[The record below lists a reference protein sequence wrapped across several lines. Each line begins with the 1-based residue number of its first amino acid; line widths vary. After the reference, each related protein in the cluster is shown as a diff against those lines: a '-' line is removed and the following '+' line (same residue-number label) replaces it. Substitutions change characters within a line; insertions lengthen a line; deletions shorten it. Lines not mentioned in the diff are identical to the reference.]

1 MTDRFDA
8 IILGSGQGG
17 NPLAVALANAGKK
30 TAMVESKHLGGT
42 CVNAGCTPTKT
53 MVASGRVAYLARRA
67 ADFGVR
73 VGDVSVDM
81 QVVRQRKRD
90 IVNNSR
96 ARNQKRL
103 TAENLQLI
111 RGLGRFTGPKKLEIA
126 LVEGGTRSVEAES
139 IFIDTGLRSAIPSIP
154 GIKDVPTLNNESI
167 MELDA
172 VPEHLLVLGA
182 GYVGLEFGQMFRR
195 FGSRVTIVHQ
205 GHQLLDQE
213 DADVAAEVHKILSDD
228 GIEILLNART
238 TQVTGGAGKIQMQIY
253 VAGGQKTVTGSHLL
267 LAVGRVPNTDSLQL
281 EKTGVA
287 LDQHGFVKVN
297 DRLETNVPGIYGIGD
312 VNGGPAF
319 THISYDDYR
328 ILKANLIEDDNQTT
342 AGRMVPYTVYIDPQ
356 LGRVGLTEAEAR
368 ARGENVRIA
377 KMSMTY
383 VARALETAES
393 RGFMKIVVDAETEL
407 MLGAAILGIEGGE
420 TASAIQ
426 LAMMGGL
433 KFTALRDG
441 IFAHPTLAEALN
453 NVFFHWEDEK

>member
-67 ADFGVR
+67 ADFGVG

-81 QVVRQRKRD
+81 RVVRQRKRD

-96 ARNQKRL
+96 TRNQKRL
-103 TAENLQLI
+103 TTENLQLI
-111 RGLGRFTGPKKLEIA
+111 RGFGRFTGAKTLEIA
-126 LVEGGTRSVEAES
+126 LNEGGTRSIEAET

-172 VPEHLLVLGA
+172 VPEHLLVLGG

-195 FGSRVTIVHQ
+195 FGSRVTIVHR
-205 GHQLLDQE
+205 GRQLLGQE
-213 DADVAAEVHKILSDD
+213 DADVAAEVHKILSED

-238 TQVTGGAGKIQMQIY
+238 TQVSGGAGEIQMRID

-281 EKTGVA
+281 EKAGLAVDA
-287 LDQHGFVKVN
+287 YGFVKVN

-328 ILKANLIEDDNQTT
+328 ILKANLIEGDNQTT
-342 AGRMVPYTVYIDPQ
+342 AGRMVPYTVFIDPQ
-356 LGRVGLTEAEAR
+356 LGRVGMTEAEAR

-377 KMSMTY
+377 KMPMTH

-407 MLGAAILGIEGGE
+407 MLGAVVLGIEGGE

>member
-30 TAMVESKHLGGT
+30 TAMVESKHVGGT
-42 CVNAGCTPTKT
+42 CVNVGCTPTKT

-67 ADFGVR
+67 ADFGVG

-81 QVVRQRKRD
+81 RVVRQRKRD

-96 ARNQKRL
+96 TRNEKRL
-103 TAENLQLI
+103 TTENLQLI
-111 RGLGRFTGPKKLEIA
+111 RGLGRFTGPKTLEIA
-126 LVEGGTRSVEAES
+126 LIEGGTRTLEAES

-172 VPEHLLVLGA
+172 VPEHLLVLGG

-195 FGSRVTIVHQ
+195 FGSRVTIVHR

-213 DADVAAEVHKILSDD
+213 DADVAAEVHKILSED

-238 TQVTGGAGKIQMQIY
+238 TQVSGGAGKIQMQID
-253 VAGGQKTVTGSHLL
+253 VAGGKKTVTGSHLL

-281 EKTGVA
+281 EKAGIAVDA
-287 LDQHGFVKVN
+287 HGFVKVN

-312 VNGGPAF
+312 VKGGPAF

-328 ILKANLIEDDNQTT
+328 ILKANLIEGDNQTT
-342 AGRMVPYTVYIDPQ
+342 AGRMVPYTVFIDPQ
-356 LGRVGLTEAEAR
+356 LGRVGMTEAEAR

-377 KMSMTY
+377 KMPMTY

-407 MLGAAILGIEGGE
+407 MLGAVILGIEGGE

-426 LAMMGGL
+426 LAMLGGL

>member
-42 CVNAGCTPTKT
+42 CVNTGCTPTKT

-81 QVVRQRKRD
+81 RVVRQRKRD

-96 ARNQKRL
+96 ARNEKRL

-154 GIKDVPTLNNESI
+154 GIKEVPTLNNESI

-172 VPEHLLVLGA
+172 VPEHLLVLGG

-213 DADVAAEVHKILSDD
+213 DADVAAEVHKILSED

-238 TQVTGGAGKIQMQIY
+238 TQVSGGAGKIQMQIY

-287 LDQHGFVKVN
+287 LDQRGFVKVN
-297 DRLETNVPGIYGIGD
+297 DRLETNVPGIYGIGN

-328 ILKANLIEDDNQTT
+328 ILQANLIEDDNQTT

-356 LGRVGLTEAEAR
+356 LGRVGLTEGEAR
-368 ARGENVRIA
+368 RRGENVRIA